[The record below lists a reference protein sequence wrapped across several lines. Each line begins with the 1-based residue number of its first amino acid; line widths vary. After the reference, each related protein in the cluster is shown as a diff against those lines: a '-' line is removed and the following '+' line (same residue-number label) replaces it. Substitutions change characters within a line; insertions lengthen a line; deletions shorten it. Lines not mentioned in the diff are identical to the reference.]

1 MRPRRAPRCPATRPG
16 ARAGADGRSA
26 RLAARLVRDGCS
38 ASPRRRRLGVAGAA
52 APASRARTRDHDGG
66 GGVAQAEQSR
76 ARHPPADTPIDNHSS
91 NCPHFPARARAWLPW
106 RWRGLA
112 RAADRRSLRIPT
124 RRQSDREGLFV
135 STLAH
140 LGLGSHS
147 CERATTG
154 ATAAS
159 SMGRTRSSA
168 RRHGAERAAGCKNT
182 DSTRQK
188 ALRGLAVAHP
198 VARAMCCPRCPH
210 PDGGRRYGGD
220 PAALE
225 LASYTT

>member
-1 MRPRRAPRCPATRPG
+1 MSCHETRGRRVGDLRAVRGHPTGRRATGGAPRWGRPVAQPAATGMRPRRAPRRPATRPG

-38 ASPRRRRLGVAGAA
+38 ASARRRRLAVAGAA
-52 APASRARTRDHDGG
+52 VPASRARTRDHDGG

-76 ARHPPADTPIDNHSS
+76 ARHPPADTPVDSHSS
-91 NCPHFPARARAWLPW
+91 NCMHFPARARAWLPW

-112 RAADRRSLRIPT
+112 RAAGRRSRRVPT

-140 LGLGSHS
+140 PGLGSHS

-159 SMGRTRSSA
+159 SPGRTRSSA
-168 RRHGAERAAGCKNT
+168 RRHGAERA
-182 DSTRQK
+182 S
-188 ALRGLAVAHP
+188 
-198 VARAMCCPRCPH
+198 
-210 PDGGRRYGGD
+210 GGV
-220 PAALE
+220 
-225 LASYTT
+225 